1 MITQSIDA
9 RGLNCP
15 IPVIKARQGI
25 QDLDVG
31 QTLEIFTSDPGS
43 ARDFDALCRASGDKL
58 LSSDNQDDGSFRFL
72 IEKT

>member
-15 IPVIKARQGI
+15 LPIMKAKKGIKELSI
-25 QDLDVG
+25 G
-31 QTLEIFTSDPGS
+31 QLLEVFSSDPGS
-43 ARDFDALCRASGDKL
+43 LRDMDALCRSTGDKL
-58 LSSDNQDDGSFRFL
+58 VSSDDQDDGSYRFV